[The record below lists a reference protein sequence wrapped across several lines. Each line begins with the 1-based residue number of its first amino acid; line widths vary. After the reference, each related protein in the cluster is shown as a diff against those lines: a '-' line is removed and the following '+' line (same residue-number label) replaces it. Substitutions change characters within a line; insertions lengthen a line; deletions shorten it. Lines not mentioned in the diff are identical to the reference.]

1 MLEVA
6 LAQTAFSQWD
16 GLVVVVE
23 VYTRA
28 VEVRSG
34 RKCARV
40 VDRVATEAGERKHSR
55 ECDIV
60 GGNVATGV
68 SVSGGSLFGICCN
81 VLRRKPQEHW
91 HMDLVV
97 SWDWRGMEE
106 TVAVVVEDIFAMV
119 GEEKHGGR
127 AFGLLKQRNDGV
139 EHHIRFADG
148 VVVSVEELSAVVT
161 LCIGVIVGGEESM
174 VARVS
179 VAVAEVVAV
188 GMEYDE
194 GFTGILL

>member
-1 MLEVA
+1 MVIGKLLEVA

-68 SVSGGSLFGICCN
+68 SVSG
-81 VLRRKPQEHW
+81 
-91 HMDLVV
+91 
-97 SWDWRGMEE
+97 
-106 TVAVVVEDIFAMV
+106 
-119 GEEKHGGR
+119 
-127 AFGLLKQRNDGV
+127 
-139 EHHIRFADG
+139 
-148 VVVSVEELSAVVT
+148 
-161 LCIGVIVGGEESM
+161 
-174 VARVS
+174 
-179 VAVAEVVAV
+179 
-188 GMEYDE
+188 
-194 GFTGILL
+194 